1 MIDKPSVPHVLRCDE
16 KHLKNIRDI
25 FNEAILQTT
34 ALYEESPRSEAT
46 IAAWFE
52 EKKQAGIPVFGVE
65 QQGTVV
71 GFATWGPFR
80 PYPAYSKT
88 AEHSVYIATEY
99 QRRGLGRILLDIQ
112 FDPEQQDE
120 LLVEVKCLQK
130 LSSDALW
137 HLRSEIKAA
146 WFESPS
152 DAKGDMSFIDLEFW
166 QRTENLFFDAIARL
180 MEDIENERQQLSTE
194 AAKAWL
200 TKLQSIVLDLFD
212 EYA

>member
-1 MIDKPSVPHVLRCDE
+1 MTSRPTGAHVLRCDE
-16 KHLKNIRDI
+16 KHLKDIRDI
-25 FNEAILQTT
+25 FNEAILHTT

-99 QRRGLGRILLDIQ
+99 QRRGLGRILLDTIIR
-112 FDPEQQDE
+112 EATTHE
-120 LLVEVKCLQK
+120 LHLLVAGIDSANEA
-130 LSSDALW
+130 SIALHRHVGFSHAGTIREAGYKFKKW
-137 HLRSEIKAA
+137 L
-146 WFESPS
+146 
-152 DAKGDMSFIDLEFW
+152 DLELW
-166 QRTENLFFDAIARL
+166 QRLL
-180 MEDIENERQQLSTE
+180 
-194 AAKAWL
+194 K
-200 TKLQSIVLDLFD
+200 
-212 EYA
+212 